1 MIGYLNKDKYNELLF
16 SEMAP
21 EIENLGFGCMNYTDS
36 CTTFRIT
43 LYDEIVFLLIDTYYR
58 YKERLLEIFDIRL
71 MTSSGKMLFKDEA
84 KLKNGN
90 KFLQDDDVLKSFKHL
105 ITFLT
110 EE

>member
-16 SEMAP
+16 SKMAP
-21 EIENLGFGCMNYTDS
+21 EIENLGFGYMSADDS
-36 CTTFRIT
+36 CTSFRIT
-43 LYDEIVFLLIDTYYR
+43 LYSETVVLLIDTYYR

-71 MTSSGKMLFKDEA
+71 MALSGKMLFKDEA
-84 KLKNGN
+84 KLKKGN
-90 KFLQDDDVLKSFKHL
+90 KFLQDDDVLETFDHL